1 MTTLTNSK
9 QNSNEGVMILFQK
22 TRVFHSLFIP
32 FLLVGVGL
40 VVGFS
45 IFIYNSTYESVE
57 KSFLT
62 DKKNYTNQ
70 ILQNV
75 EQKVRTIEYGFTAYS
90 STANF
95 EKVFNNPL
103 SDKDFTTYRDIKK
116 EMSYIELMGIEG
128 SHYSLISLAQK
139 WGIIEGSF
147 KTLPM
152 DEVKDYQKDYIADTS
167 RSLFWEPINNGI
179 QMVMTLPIYQSE
191 KFAVGIANIPK
202 LSIDTI
208 VGENHQ
214 LVQIYDRT
222 DKLIY
227 TTASNE
233 TKLPEDSFRHLKT
246 AAVENGENSSVINTD
261 DGKKYVF
268 TRSNYNNWLYLV
280 EINEGEIGSIIHNT
294 RIGLFIASAILIL
307 LVGFL
312 SYLLAESFS
321 RPIKRIQ
328 DKLGIQRANPKQ
340 NELSLL
346 AESVEKVVG
355 QKEVLTANLT
365 KQKPQ
370 LETLFVLSLFR
381 KRITENEVTHR
392 LEQFGYQLAENKVFY
407 TGLIQIDHLDD
418 KLMEDRSI
426 FLLGINNIVQ
436 EIIPKNERLIPIVLN
451 DEMQAVI
458 FVLGKDDQDAERRIM
473 TYYTEIQT
481 AVKKYLNIVISA
493 GISPV
498 YDTLIE
504 SKQAVDLAK
513 ESLHYRVN
521 VGSES
526 IIFYNDIAS
535 MLNDASI
542 SKFPVELQNELM
554 NAIRSG
560 EEEVVMSMVGV
571 LVDEIFRLNKNP
583 ISLGVTLIRVINEL
597 VQLGQLLGAE
607 SKIFENIK
615 KMYQAAIT
623 AYHPE
628 KIKQMLIN
636 DLIKPVIISTQD
648 KTERGFKSLSEKMV
662 YIIQTEFDE
671 EISLDLIADRLHY
684 NPNYLSNV
692 FKKEYGQTFVDYLM
706 NYRLQMAQTW
716 LKDTD
721 LAIKDIAERLKYRN
735 PQNFIRFFKKKLG
748 ITPGDYRKE
757 YRHS

>member
-1 MTTLTNSK
+1 MKTIF
-9 QNSNEGVMILFQK
+9 NEGVMVLFKK
-22 TRVFHSLFIP
+22 TRVFYRLFIP
-32 FLLVGVGL
+32 FFLVGVGL
-40 VVGFS
+40 VAGFS

-57 KSFLT
+57 ESFLT

-75 EQKVRTIEYGFTAYS
+75 EQKVRTIEYGFTTYS
-90 STANF
+90 STSNF
-95 EKVFNNPL
+95 EDVFNNPL
-103 SDKDFTTYRDIKK
+103 SDKDFDLYRDIKK

-128 SHYSLISLAQK
+128 SHYSLISLAQQ
-139 WGIIEGSF
+139 WGIIEGSM
-147 KTLPM
+147 KTLPI
-152 DEVKDYQKDYIADTS
+152 DEVENFQKDYVTDTN
-167 RSLFWEPINNGI
+167 RSLFWKPINNGI
-179 QMVMTLPIYQSE
+179 QMVMTLPIYQKE
-191 KFAVGIANIPK
+191 KFALGIANIPK
-202 LSIDTI
+202 LSIDNI
-208 VGENHQ
+208 VGDNKQ
-214 LVQIYDRT
+214 LVQIYNQ
-222 DKLIY
+222 KEEMIY
-227 TTASNE
+227 TRAGKD
-233 TKLPEDSFRHLKT
+233 TKLPEESFQKLKT
-246 AAVENGENSSVINTD
+246 VAIENGQNSSVIDTE
-261 DGKKYVF
+261 DGKTYVF
-268 TRSNYNNWLYLV
+268 TRSDYNHWLYLV

-294 RIGLFIASAILIL
+294 RIGLLIASAILVL
-307 LVGFL
+307 LVGFI

-328 DKLGIQRANPKQ
+328 DKLNIQRANLKQ

-346 AESVEKVVG
+346 AESVEKVIG
-355 QKEVLTANLT
+355 QKEVLTASLT
-365 KQKPQ
+365 MQKPQ

-381 KRITENEVTHR
+381 KRITENEVIHR
-392 LEQFGYQLAENKVFY
+392 LEQFGYHFGEKKVFY
-407 TGLIQIDHLDD
+407 TGLIQIDNIDEQL
-418 KLMEDRSI
+418 LEDRNI
-426 FLLGINNIVQ
+426 FLLAINNIV
-436 EIIPKNERLIPIVLN
+436 EEMIPKSERLIPIVLN

-458 FVLGKDDQDAERRIM
+458 FVLDKDDPDAERRIM
-473 TYYTEIQT
+473 KYYEEIQI
-481 AVKKYLNIVISA
+481 AVKTYLNIVISA

-504 SKQAVDLAK
+504 SKKAVDLAK

-526 IIFYNDIAS
+526 IIFYYDISS

-542 SKFPVELQNELM
+542 SKFPVELQNDLM

-560 EEEVVMSMVGV
+560 EEEVVISMVGV

-615 KMYQAAIT
+615 KMYHAAIT
-623 AYHPE
+623 VYHPE
-628 KIKQMLIN
+628 KIKKMLID

-735 PQNFIRFFKKKLG
+735 SQNFIRFFKKKLG

-757 YRHS
+757 YRHT